1 MSSTHAQPRR
11 VSTMFLLC
19 IGLAIF
25 IAWAVFF
32 DIDQTVRTQGQ
43 VIASARTQVIQ
54 TVDGGVL
61 AKLNVVEG
69 QVVKAGEVLAV
80 LEKTRAEAG
89 FEESRDRAAALRIAL
104 VRANAESRQRAPA
117 FSAELRGYPNFIR
130 AQERL
135 YLLRKRTLDQD
146 LASLSQAVLIAREE
160 VRMHEALLKD
170 GNVSQLEM
178 LRTRR
183 QLIEL
188 EGRVTSLSNKYRQ
201 DASAEATKLEED
213 LAGVTSRL
221 DERQS
226 VLDHTTLTSP
236 ADGIVKFLRVTTI
249 GGVLRTGDELMQI
262 SPSDEQLIIEGK
274 VTPMD
279 IGQLHPGQPVS
290 VKLDAFD
297 YSVYGALDGV
307 LTYVSPDTLSETAP
321 NGQSQTFFRVHVKLN
336 PLQNQNPKANSII
349 VKPGMT
355 ASLDIRTGTRSV
367 MKYIAK
373 PVFKTFSGA
382 LSER

>member
-1 MSSTHAQPRR
+1 MSQSNAPTRR
-11 VSTMFLLC
+11 ISMMVVISL
-19 IGLAIF
+19 GLAGF
-25 IAWAVFF
+25 ITWAAYFE
-32 DIDQTVRTQGQ
+32 IDQSVRTQGQ

-61 AKLNVVEG
+61 SELNVVEG
-69 QVVKAGEVLAV
+69 QQVKAGEVLAV
-80 LEKTRAEAG
+80 LEKNRAKAG
-89 FEESRDRAAALRIAL
+89 FEESRDKAASLRIAL
-104 VRANAESRQRAPA
+104 VRANAEAHQTSPT
-117 FSAELRGYPNFIR
+117 FSPELRRHPNFIR
-130 AQERL
+130 AQERF
-135 YLLRKRTLDQD
+135 YVQRKRTLEQD
-146 LASLSQAVLIAREE
+146 LASLNEAVLIAREE
-160 VRMHEALLKD
+160 VSMHEALFKE

-188 EGRVTSLSNKYRQ
+188 QGRVTTLNNKYRQ

-213 LAGVTSRL
+213 LASVTSRL
-221 DERQS
+221 EERQS
-226 VLDHTTLTSP
+226 VLGHTTLASP
-236 ADGIVKFLRVTTI
+236 AAGIVKYLRVTTI
-249 GGVLRTGDELMQI
+249 GGVLRPGDELMQI
-262 SPSDEQLIIEGK
+262 SPSDELLIIEGK
-274 VTPMD
+274 VTPAD
-279 IGQLHPGQPVS
+279 IGQLHPGLPVS

-321 NGQSQTFFRVHVKLN
+321 NGQSQTYFRVHVQIN
-336 PLQNQNPKANSII
+336 PLQTQNPKAASII

-367 MKYIAK
+367 LKYLAK
-373 PVFKTFSGA
+373 PVFKSFAGA

>member
-1 MSSTHAQPRR
+1 
-11 VSTMFLLC
+11 
-19 IGLAIF
+19 
-25 IAWAVFF
+25 
-32 DIDQTVRTQGQ
+32 
-43 VIASARTQVIQ
+43 
-54 TVDGGVL
+54 VL
-61 AKLNVVEG
+61 AELNVVEG
-69 QVVKAGEVLAV
+69 QAVKAGEVLAV
-80 LEKTRAEAG
+80 LEKNRAEAG
-89 FEESRDRAAALRIAL
+89 FEESRDKAAALRIAL
-104 VRANAESRQRAPA
+104 VRANAESRQTTPV
-117 FSAELRGYPNFIR
+117 FSAELLPYKNFIR
-130 AQERL
+130 AQERF
-135 YLLRKRTLDQD
+135 YVQRKRTLDQD
-146 LASLSQAVLIAREE
+146 LASLNQAVRIAREE

-188 EGRVTSLSNKYRQ
+188 EGRVTSSNNKYRQ

-213 LAGVTSRL
+213 LAAVTSRL
-221 DERQS
+221 EERQS

-262 SPSDEQLIIEGK
+262 SPSDELLIIEAK

-279 IGQLHPGQPVS
+279 IGQLHPGLPVS

-307 LTYVSPDTLSETAP
+307 LTYVSPDTLSEAGP

-336 PLQNQNPKANSII
+336 PQQHQNPQASSII

>member
-1 MSSTHAQPRR
+1 MNQFNTPVRR
-11 VSTMFLLC
+11 LSMMVVLSLGFA
-19 IGLAIF
+19 GF
-25 IAWAVFF
+25 IAWAAYFE
-32 DIDQTVRTQGQ
+32 IDQSVRSQGQ

-61 AKLNVVEG
+61 SELNVVEG
-69 QVVKAGEVLAV
+69 QQVKAGEVLAV
-80 LEKTRAEAG
+80 LEKNRAQAG
-89 FEESRDRAAALRIAL
+89 FEESRDKAASLRIAL
-104 VRANAESRQRAPA
+104 VRANAEAHQISPT
-117 FSAELRGYPNFIR
+117 FSPELRRYPNFIR
-130 AQERL
+130 AQERF
-135 YLLRKRTLDQD
+135 YVQRKRTLEQD
-146 LASLSQAVLIAREE
+146 LASLNEAVLIAREE
-160 VRMHEALLKD
+160 VRMHEALFKE

-188 EGRVTSLSNKYRQ
+188 QGRVTTLNNKYRQ

-213 LAGVTSRL
+213 LASVTSRL
-221 DERQS
+221 EERQS
-226 VLDHTTLTSP
+226 VLDHTTLASP
-236 ADGIVKFLRVTTI
+236 AAGIVKFLRVTTM
-249 GGVLRTGDELMQI
+249 GGVLRAGDELMQI
-262 SPSDEQLIIEGK
+262 SPSDELMIIEAK
-274 VTPMD
+274 VTPAD
-279 IGQLHPGQPVS
+279 IGQLRPGLPVS

-321 NGQSQTFFRVHVKLN
+321 NGQSQAYFRVHVQIN
-336 PLQNQNPKANSII
+336 SLQTQNPKASSII

-367 MKYIAK
+367 LKYLAK
-373 PVFKTFSGA
+373 PVFKSFSGA